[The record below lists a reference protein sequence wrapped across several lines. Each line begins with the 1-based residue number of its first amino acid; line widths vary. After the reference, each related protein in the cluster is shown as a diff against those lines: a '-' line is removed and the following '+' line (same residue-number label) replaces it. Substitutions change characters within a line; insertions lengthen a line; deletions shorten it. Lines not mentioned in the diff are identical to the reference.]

1 MNASACMD
9 TSRYL
14 IPTPA
19 GVLACLGQPLS
30 SEQRRL
36 FEHILLAGRPQPI
49 DIPGFGAALGQPVA
63 AIARIMFGLNRN
75 QNVSVLEEAPSARM
89 DWECTGLSGLINDLV
104 ALATPGQKLLVAGA
118 DGFSLARV
126 GWSSYEADVMATR
139 QPRDY
144 TPGQGEIWPLY
155 LGSRCFYLS
164 ANARIDQKNPVL
176 LKLGYRLL
184 RGCGPFAGEE
194 RVLC

>member
-1 MNASACMD
+1 MNASVCMD

-19 GVLACLGQPLS
+19 GVLACLGQPPG

-36 FEHILLAGRPQPI
+36 FERILLNGRPQPI
-49 DIPGFGAALGQPVA
+49 DMPGWGTELGHPVA
-63 AIARIMFGLNRN
+63 AIARILFGLNRS
-75 QNVSVLEEAPSARM
+75 QSVSVLEEAPPSNLA
-89 DWECTGLSGLINDLV
+89 WAHTGLNGLINDLV
-104 ALATPGQKLLVAGA
+104 ALATPGQKLLVASA
-118 DGFSLARV
+118 DGFSIARV

-144 TPGQGEIWPLY
+144 TPSQGEIWPLY

-164 ANARIDQKNPVL
+164 ANARIDQKNPAL
-176 LKLGYRLL
+176 LNLGYRLL

-194 RVLC
+194 RVPC